1 MGQFLRLRLHCRR
14 LGVSSPLLPADRTKG
29 NRPFQVVGVDYA
41 GPFISTTKKQDSIV
55 YVLLFACSLTRAIYI
70 ELMRNQTIEEFLKAL
85 KRFIARSDIIRQCKD
100 ICGCR
105 WKFNLSRAPWWGGQF
120 EHIIDLVKQTLVKV
134 VGKLTLNWD
143 KFEEV
148 MLDIEA
154 MLNSRPLDYVEEEF
168 SY

>member
-1 MGQFLRLRLHCRR
+1 
-14 LGVSSPLLPADRTKG
+14 
-29 NRPFQVVGVDYA
+29 
-41 GPFISTTKKQDSIV
+41 
-55 YVLLFACSLTRAIYI
+55 
-70 ELMRNQTIEEFLKAL
+70 MRNQTIEEFLKAL

-120 EHIIDLVKQTLVKV
+120 EHIIGLVKQTLVKV

-154 MLNSRPLDYVEEEF
+154 TLNSRPLDYVVTRQLHYQTKTRLILRIMIPERKQNM
-168 SY
+168 